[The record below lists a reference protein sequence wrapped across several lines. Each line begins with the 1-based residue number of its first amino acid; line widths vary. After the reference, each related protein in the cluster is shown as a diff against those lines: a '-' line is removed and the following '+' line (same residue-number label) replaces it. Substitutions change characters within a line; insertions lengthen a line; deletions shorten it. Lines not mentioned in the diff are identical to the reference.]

1 MNTNHEKK
9 GPPMPEPPPPELLEQ
24 LGIEPHSTCSGG
36 QQPQPERATAQHD
49 VARTADQIIKPTS
62 AKENPMRDIATA
74 TLSGNLTRDV
84 ELRTLPSGTEVARLR
99 VASSTRRRQGEE
111 WVEKSNYFTV
121 EAYGSQA
128 RACAEYLS
136 KGSRVVVDAELDWR
150 EWTDPQN
157 NKREAVVLRARQ
169 VVFEGHRTRTDASQ
183 VSPEDDGSSLP
194 RVQPGDPATTA
205 TQLAEAAAG
214 ADDLPF

>member
-9 GPPMPEPPPPELLEQ
+9 GPTMPQPPPPELLEQ
-24 LGIEPHSTCSGG
+24 LGIEPHCTCSGG
-36 QQPQPERATAQHD
+36 QQPQPEPASAREGP
-49 VARTADQIIKPTS
+49 ARTAPRIMKPTS

-99 VASSTRRRQGEE
+99 VASSTGRRNGEQ
-111 WVEKSNYFTV
+111 WVEKTNYFTV
-121 EAYGSQA
+121 EAYGALA
-128 RACAEYLS
+128 RACAEHLR
-136 KGSRVVVDAELDWR
+136 KASRVVVDAELDWR

-157 NKREAVVLRARQ
+157 NRREAVVLRARQ
-169 VVFEGHRTRTDASQ
+169 VVFEGRRTRTDAGQ
-183 VSPEDDGSSLP
+183 VSGEDDGSSIP
-194 RVQPGDPATTA
+194 SVQPGDPATAA

>member
-1 MNTNHEKK
+1 VH
-9 GPPMPEPPPPELLEQ
+9 
-24 LGIEPHSTCSGG
+24 
-36 QQPQPERATAQHD
+36 HD
-49 VARTADQIIKPTS
+49 VARPADQIIKPTS

-99 VASSTRRRQGEE
+99 VASSTRRRQGED
-111 WVEKSNYFTV
+111 WVEKSIYFTV

-157 NKREAVVLRARQ
+157 TRREAVVLRARQ
-169 VVFEGHRTRTDASQ
+169 VVFEGRPTRTDAGQESGK
-183 VSPEDDGSSLP
+183 DDGSSTPNL
-194 RVQPGDPATTA
+194 QPGDPATA
-205 TQLAEAAAG
+205 VPQPAEPAAG